1 MRQLLAGLLIFC
13 AYPQAGAQDSS
24 LTYDRINLSVN
35 VQKEIENDLLIA
47 SLYTQEEA
55 LQQNQVAERIN
66 ATMQWVLDITD
77 EERSVQMQ
85 TTQYNTYPVSD
96 RNNRLTGW
104 RGRQGIR
111 LQSTDVETL
120 TRLLGALQQK
130 LAIESMTYG
139 ISKASRSA
147 AEESLITEAITQFQ
161 KRAEL
166 ITSEMGRTDYRV
178 VAMNINTQPNRPS
191 PLPYQSRALAI
202 EADIAAPVVELG
214 LQTVVVSIAA
224 TIELDMPR

>member
-1 MRQLLAGLLIFC
+1 MRQFLVGLLILCVHF
-13 AYPQAGAQDSS
+13 QVSAQDSS
-24 LTYDRINLSVN
+24 PTYDRINLSVN

-55 LQQNQVAERIN
+55 LQQSQVAERIN

-120 TRLLGALQQK
+120 TKLLGALQQK

-139 ISKASRSA
+139 ISKTSRSA

-214 LQTVVVSIAA
+214 LQTVVVSISA
-224 TIELDMPR
+224 TIELDTPL

>member
-1 MRQLLAGLLIFC
+1 VRQLLAGLLIFC

-55 LQQNQVAERIN
+55 LQQSQVAERIN
-66 ATMQWVLDITD
+66 TTMQWVLDITD

-85 TTQYNTYPVSD
+85 TTQYNTYPIND

-111 LQSTDVETL
+111 LQSNDVETL
-120 TRLLGALQQK
+120 TRLLGVLQQK

-139 ISKASRSA
+139 ISKASRST

-166 ITSEMGRTDYRV
+166 ITSEMGRTGYRV
-178 VAMNINTQPNRPS
+178 VTMNINTQPNRPS
-191 PLPYQSRALAI
+191 PLPYQSRALTI
-202 EADIAAPVVELG
+202 EADIAEPVVELG
-214 LQTVVVSIAA
+214 LQTVVVSISA
-224 TIELDMPR
+224 TIELDTPR

>member
-1 MRQLLAGLLIFC
+1 MRQLVLGLLIFC
-13 AYPQAGAQDSS
+13 AYPEAGAQGSS
-24 LTYDRINLSVN
+24 LTYDRVNFSVN
-35 VQKEIENDLLIA
+35 VQREIENDLLIV
-47 SLYTQEEA
+47 SLYTEEEA
-55 LQQNQVAERIN
+55 FQQSQVAERIN

-85 TTQYNTYPVSD
+85 TTGYNIYPVND

-111 LQSTDVETL
+111 LQSTDVEIL
-120 TRLLGALQQK
+120 TRLIGALQQK

-139 ISKASRSA
+139 ISKALRST

-161 KRAEL
+161 ERAEL
-166 ITSEMGRTDYRV
+166 INSQMGRTGYRV

-191 PLPYQSRALAI
+191 PLQYQSRALAM

-214 LQTVVVSIAA
+214 QQTVVVSITA
-224 TIELDMPR
+224 TIELDTPL